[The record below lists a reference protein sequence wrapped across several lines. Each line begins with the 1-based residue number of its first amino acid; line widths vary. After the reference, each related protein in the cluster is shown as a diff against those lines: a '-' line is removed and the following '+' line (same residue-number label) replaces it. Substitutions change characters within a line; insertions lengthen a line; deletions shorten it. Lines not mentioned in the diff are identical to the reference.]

1 MSFSSPSFMA
11 GGTIAPSIFVKV
23 DVTAGAANDH
33 QVVACGAG
41 GRCIGIS
48 QEGMKRPPG
57 LPGSDIT
64 IAAETGNTLRVYG
77 LTEECLLTLGGTV
90 THGDFLKSDASGNGV
105 AASTGDLYGAMAEE
119 SGVSGQKVRVQ
130 VVFGTR

>member
-1 MSFSSPSFMA
+1 MSFSSPSFVA
-11 GGTIAPSIFVKV
+11 GGTIAPATFVKM

-33 QVVACGAG
+33 QVVQCGAG
-41 GRCIGIS
+41 GRAIGIS
-48 QEGMKRPPG
+48 QEGMKRTPG

-64 IAAETGNTLRVYG
+64 IAAEAGNTLRVYG

-119 SGVSGQKVRVQ
+119 SGVSGQKIRVQ